1 MKVSFG
7 KSSQVC
13 NPFPLRLSDLKQ
25 FIESTFEEEEEECS
39 SLMDGRPGIVWS
51 EVEASFLD
59 SEGDQNVLSDEED
72 LKVASRYRDVKKLSV
87 LEISL

>member
-1 MKVSFG
+1 
-7 KSSQVC
+7 
-13 NPFPLRLSDLKQ
+13 
-25 FIESTFEEEEEECS
+25 
-39 SLMDGRPGIVWS
+39 MDGRPNIIWS

-87 LEISL
+87 LEISIQKRRVVSSLIDLGSFIPE

>member
-1 MKVSFG
+1 
-7 KSSQVC
+7 
-13 NPFPLRLSDLKQ
+13 LKH

-39 SLMDGRPGIVWS
+39 SLMDGKPNIIWS

-72 LKVASRYRDVKKLSV
+72 LKVASKYMYVKKLAV
-87 LEISL
+87 LEISI